1 MAAAARVEAAVIR
14 ACRLL
19 LAVLLLA
26 QSGAALAAVQGLV
39 ISGLGGD
46 PDYEHRFAEWN
57 TALTKQLRQLAGGDE
72 RVTSLAGA
80 QATAANIEKAF
91 AQLAQRTQRE
101 DSVIV
106 VLVGHGTW
114 LGEEYRYNIPGPDL
128 TGAQFKSLLDKLP
141 AERQLVVNTTS
152 ASGGTAEAWK
162 RAGRI
167 VITATRTGGERNATR
182 FPQSFIEALS
192 GDKADRDKDQ
202 IVSAAEAFAWTS
214 EAVAN
219 SFKSDAA
226 IATEHARMDGADPAR
241 FVVARLGRA
250 AQHADDPQLQA
261 LQQRQDAMEQ
271 ELAAVKARKASL
283 PEDAYFEQLE
293 PVLLRIARLGDE
305 REARE
310 RQLGIVPSG
319 ATPGGNP

>member
-1 MAAAARVEAAVIR
+1 VAA
-14 ACRLL
+14 
-19 LAVLLLA
+19 LLLA
-26 QSGAALAAVQGLV
+26 QSGAAVAAMQGLV

-72 RVTSLAGA
+72 RIASLAGA
-80 QATAANIEKAF
+80 QATSANIEKAF

-106 VLVGHGTW
+106 VLIGHGSW

-128 TGAQFKSLLDKLP
+128 TGGQIKALLDRLP
-141 AERQLVVNTTS
+141 GERQLVVNTTS
-152 ASGGTAEAWK
+152 ASGGMADAWK
-162 RAGRI
+162 RNGRVI
-167 VITATRTGGERNATR
+167 ITATRTGGERNATR
-182 FPQSFIEALS
+182 FAQSFIDALS
-192 GDKADRDKDQ
+192 DDKADRDKDQ
-202 IVSAAEAFAWTS
+202 VVTAAEAFAWAS

-226 IATEHARMDGADPAR
+226 IATEHARMEGADAAR
-241 FVVARLGRA
+241 FVVARFGSA
-250 AQHADDPQLQA
+250 ARHADDPQLQA
-261 LQQRQDAMEQ
+261 LQQRQQAMEQ
-271 ELAAVKARKASL
+271 ELATVKARKASM
-283 PEDAYFEQLE
+283 PVDAYYAELE

-310 RQLGIVPSG
+310 KQLGMTPSG
-319 ATPGGNP
+319 ANP

>member
-1 MAAAARVEAAVIR
+1 MKRGTWALVAA
-14 ACRLL
+14 
-19 LAVLLLA
+19 LLLA
-26 QSGAALAAVQGLV
+26 QSGAATAAMQGLV

-57 TALTKQLRQLAGGDE
+57 SALTKQLRQLAGGEE
-72 RVTSLAGA
+72 RIASLAGT
-80 QATAANIEKAF
+80 QATSANIEKAF
-91 AQLAQRTQRE
+91 AQLVQRTQRD

-106 VLVGHGTW
+106 VLIGHGTW

-128 TGAQFKSLLDKLP
+128 TGAQLKALLDRLP

-152 ASGGTAEAWK
+152 ASGGMAEAWK
-162 RAGRI
+162 RNGRV

-182 FPQSFIEALS
+182 FAQSFIDALS
-192 GDKADRDKDQ
+192 DDKADRDKDQ
-202 IVSAAEAFAWTS
+202 IVTAAEAFAWAS

-226 IATEHARMDGADPAR
+226 IATEHARMEGADAAR
-241 FVVARLGRA
+241 FVVARFGSA
-250 AQHADDPQLQA
+250 ARHADDAQLQA
-261 LQQRQDAMEQ
+261 LQQRQQTMEQ
-271 ELAAVKARKASL
+271 ELAAVKARKASM
-283 PEDAYFEQLE
+283 PADAYYAELE

-310 RQLGIVPSG
+310 KQLGMTPSG
-319 ATPGGNP
+319 AIP